1 MLITE
6 PTKTEISHK
15 IGRTPSLLT
24 FLLVDT
30 TNPAIPTSNPFP
42 YLSQWISSGFMKSL
56 RLNATMTSYP
66 LTFSSTLNLLLLLP
80 YLTTPSLDLACL
92 GKPVVFQQQIHSK
105 FAVPLCCSWH
115 LSPKCRNLVKYCPVA
130 LKFRGETSQGI
141 LTRNLKALSV
151 TPF

>member
-42 YLSQWISSGFMKSL
+42 YLSQRISSGFMKGL
-56 RLNATMTSYP
+56 RLNGTMTSYP
-66 LTFSSTLNLLLLLP
+66 LTFFSTLNLLLLLP
-80 YLTTPSLDLACL
+80 YLKPPSLELACL
-92 GKPVVFQQQIHSK
+92 GKPFVFQQQIHSK
-105 FAVPLCCSWH
+105 FAIPLCCSWH
-115 LSPKCRNLVKYCPVA
+115 LSPKCMKFSKILSSC
-130 LKFRGETSQGI
+130 LKI
-141 LTRNLKALSV
+141 
-151 TPF
+151 